1 MEELANYRLKNLYG
15 DPAFPEK
22 YRVLARLTEDRS
34 EPGGIVV
41 QEVTWNLSENSVT
54 FIDPLTE
61 SGYSWNIDGNNF
73 REIGSRIVWEWTS
86 PDVSAEELEQSR
98 LEEVQVIF
106 PYCLSGGEEKWQ
118 EWSDSAY
125 LHDFEEHLY
134 IEEDDNGES
143 YFLKYFEFTQDS
155 YPFSGQER
163 LVIPVQSDRILD
175 GAYYSTDI
183 LCYLELRMECH
194 PWLAA
199 MDYMKYIYLAGL
211 VLMVICAGEI
221 IYVTNQTY
229 RKQELLEETRKDF
242 TNAMAHE
249 LKTPLGIIRGFAENL
264 QEWTMEEK
272 RDYYVEQIIRQ
283 TEEMDHLVA
292 EMITVSRLDSGQL
305 VLRKEP
311 VSFAEIFR
319 EQLERF
325 SPVIE
330 EKRIRIQWRCEKDFL
345 VEGDRGYL
353 EKAVWNILSNAVAY
367 NVPDGSIRIIT
378 EKNGCTVEN
387 TGFSMTE
394 EELSRAFEIFY
405 SGDESRSKVEKHMG
419 MGLFLTRKI
428 LELHGLKICLENT
441 EEGVRTMIQ
450 RG

>member
-1 MEELANYRLKNLYG
+1 M
-15 DPAFPEK
+15 
-22 YRVLARLTEDRS
+22 
-34 EPGGIVV
+34 